1 MAYSRCQRCCLITRK
16 EIGQVAS
23 DGTVANRLV
32 QSSAA
37 SWPRMSHL
45 EFAALPTAV
54 GSARKHAR
62 AVALEFGLPAL
73 ADDIELIV
81 SELVTNA
88 VHASEYL
95 RGSSSLTPVL
105 RLWLASD
112 LQCMF
117 IRVWDGSDQIP
128 IRQDAGADDDSG
140 RGLMIVNALS
150 SEWGT
155 YQKAKGKVV
164 WAIVK

>member
-1 MAYSRCQRCCLITRK
+1 
-16 EIGQVAS
+16 VAS
-23 DGTVANRLV
+23 DGTVANRPV
-32 QSSAA
+32 QSPAA
-37 SWPRMSHL
+37 TWPLMSHL
-45 EFAALPTAV
+45 EFAAMPTAV

-88 VHASEYL
+88 VQASEYL
-95 RGSSSLTPVL
+95 RDSSSMPPVV

-117 IRVWDGSDQIP
+117 IRVWDGSDQVP
-128 IRQDAGADDDSG
+128 LRQNAESDDDSG
-140 RGLMIVNALS
+140 RGLMLVDALS

-155 YQKAKGKVV
+155 YSKAKGKVV